1 MFSKLCHIPPLDDK
15 EIGIKRLRVWIN
27 YIKLCWQIS
36 SEDVGSCLLEVI
48 LLYCSICGSKTDN
61 IYIAKVEGVKLEV
74 CEACAKF
81 GRDVKKV
88 VPKAKKITKR
98 PAPAVPEVTYEIIQD
113 YASKIRSVRI
123 SSGMNPKDFASRINE
138 KESVMKKIE
147 SGKLKPSLKLAEKIE
162 RQFGAKL
169 IEQREVQKT
178 GQKGHYSDEP
188 ATFGDIVKVRE

>member
-1 MFSKLCHIPPLDDK
+1 MADIHC
-15 EIGIKRLRVWIN
+15 
-27 YIKLCWQIS
+27 
-36 SEDVGSCLLEVI
+36 EDVGGCLLEVI

-61 IYIAKVEGVKLEV
+61 VYIAKVEGVKLEV

-88 VPKAKKITKR
+88 EPKVKKITKR
-98 PAPAVPEVTYEIIQD
+98 PAPAVPEISYEIVQNF
-113 YASKIRSVRI
+113 ASKIRGVRI
-123 SSGMNPKDFASRINE
+123 SSGLNPKDFASRINE

-162 RQFGAKL
+162 RQFGTKL

-178 GQKGHYSDEP
+178 GQRSHYSDEP
-188 ATFGDIVKVRE
+188 ATFGDIVDVRD